1 MLIFRFVTFAFAF
14 PALGLFFPLGFIG
27 WEGVLLRNSWGLPL
41 VVYMVAPAAD
51 SFDTNMVAP
60 LGAAVNLPIY

>member
-1 MLIFRFVTFAFAF
+1 MLIFRFVTLAFAF
-14 PALGLFFPLGFIG
+14 

-60 LGAAVNLPIY
+60 LGAAVNPSIY